1 MREEVRAPRRRPPRE
16 ATNDKPTRGAS
27 HARSPRTRERRPQRS
42 RRRSHL
48 CGVTELP
55 VVALRMTTSATQSAG
70 RMAAV
75 HAERVYRPK
84 ICAATNAAAPPTA
97 AASPVKSRT
106 SNNRPPITSTPM
118 PTASPTKT
126 WSTSRMAL
134 AEALSRAASTGS
146 PDAAPK
152 SSAAFLASQPP
163 SWRRATRTTT
173 ADASTSTASSR
184 RSAKSR

>member
-1 MREEVRAPRRRPPRE
+1 MNARRSEGTSQKAPARGNERQAYPRRLPRPIAQNARKE
-16 ATNDKPTRGAS
+16 TATLTTAI
-27 HARSPRTRERRPQRS
+27 
-42 RRRSHL
+42 HL

-134 AEALSRAASTGS
+134 AEALSRVASTGS
-146 PDAAPK
+146 PDAAP
-152 SSAAFLASQPP
+152 
-163 SWRRATRTTT
+163 
-173 ADASTSTASSR
+173 
-184 RSAKSR
+184 